1 MKKLQFLVM
10 GFLTFL
16 AFSFPVLA
24 QMVSE
29 EVPIENLTLK
39 KGNIPAP
46 IIKAAEELF
55 QGSTQV
61 AWGSFPYELK
71 DYGWVVNKDYNA
83 PIDHY
88 EVKLVGKDGS
98 DINAVFESTGEL
110 IRYKVI
116 NKKAPVPKPILD
128 AIAKGEYKDWKI
140 IGDVMRIT
148 NNQKKV
154 VEHFAVKLE
163 KGNEKKT
170 LYFTAKGENLVVK

>member
-1 MKKLQFLVM
+1 MKKLQFLV
-10 GFLTFL
+10 LAFL
-16 AFSFPVLA
+16 AFSVPILA
-24 QMVSE
+24 QEVSE
-29 EVPIENLTLK
+29 EVPVENLTLK

-46 IIKAAEELF
+46 ILKAAEELF

-88 EVKLVGKDGS
+88 EIKMVSKDGS
-98 DINAVFESTGEL
+98 DITAIFESTGEL
-110 IRYKVI
+110 IRYNVI
-116 NKKAPVPKPILD
+116 NKKAPVPKVISD

-140 IGDVMRIT
+140 VGDVMQIK

-154 VEHFAVKLE
+154 VEHFTVKLE
-163 KGNEKKT
+163 KGNQKKT
-170 LYFTAKGENLVVK
+170 LYFTTKGENIVAK